1 MTNNSPAE
9 RARAIGPLLEQEGP
23 EIDRRR
29 ELTPAVVDALVEH
42 DLLRLLLPKGL
53 SGQEITLL
61 EFCKTTEALAIND
74 ASTGWFVNQSNIS
87 AASAA
92 ASMPPEPAPDA
103 TSTFTIKT
111 GSAPSF
117 LAASAAACA
126 VFAEFAC
133 IW

>member
-61 EFCKTTEALAIND
+61 EFGKTPEALAVTD

-87 AASAA
+87 AA
-92 ASMPPEPAPDA
+92 
-103 TSTFTIKT
+103 
-111 GSAPSF
+111 GSPF
-117 LAASAAACA
+117 VRLFC
-126 VFAEFAC
+126 
-133 IW
+133 